1 METINRSTPRDK
13 KMGLLSEKEPI
24 TKEIEENYYL
34 DNEYRLFNIPLS
46 ITTERIQNSMNWG
59 LTIATL
65 ICLLMLYFA
74 TVVYYPY
81 TKEIAF
87 ELGREEWVLTI
98 FSFFQFLIAVTYF
111 FLWTN
116 SHVRLAI

>member
-1 METINRSTPRDK
+1 
-13 KMGLLSEKEPI
+13 
-24 TKEIEENYYL
+24 
-34 DNEYRLFNIPLS
+34 
-46 ITTERIQNSMNWG
+46 MNWG

-87 ELGREEWVLTI
+87 ELGKEEWVLTI
-98 FSFFQFLIAVTYF
+98 FSFFQL
-111 FLWTN
+111 
-116 SHVRLAI
+116 